1 MNKKL
6 LNRMLELSNIKPVIK
21 EEKMSLSNFE
31 LVKESVNG
39 KIYAVVREQNKYY
52 IKNADSKNNINESD
66 FDYIGGIVNKGKK
79 SFYSYGGSFDQ
90 IGSMGMDGSN
100 SMYGGNTNQQV
111 GREAYMEYSL
121 LFNGRRK

>member
-66 FDYIGGIVNKGKK
+66 FDYIGGIVNKGKNLSILMK
-79 SFYSYGGSFDQ
+79 
-90 IGSMGMDGSN
+90 
-100 SMYGGNTNQQV
+100 
-111 GREAYMEYSL
+111 
-121 LFNGRRK
+121 RRLNI